1 MPKEDKKLALIRQYL
16 TMKASPYLIILFG
29 SSVKGAA
36 RSDSDIDLAFLN
48 DQSLSEYDIFMI
60 AQGLADLLKQPVDL
74 VDLNKVSTVFQ
85 AQVVGTGQIIYCTDE
100 VRRMYF
106 EMKVLKMYA
115 KLNEERKP
123 ILDRIMESGSIYAE

>member
-1 MPKEDKKLALIRQYL
+1 MILHLILILLPIAL
-16 TMKASPYLIILFG
+16 
-29 SSVKGAA
+29 
-36 RSDSDIDLAFLN
+36 
-48 DQSLSEYDIFMI
+48 QSLSEYDIFMI

-74 VDLNKVSTVFQ
+74 VDLNKASTVFQ

-115 KLNEERKP
+115 KLNEERKS